1 MPTRLTFPAV
11 EDLIMWRDIKKTGMV
26 FGGITL
32 VYLLFEW
39 SGLSLMTIVANILL
53 AVTLGCLAWAF
64 VGNLLGRYVLAI
76 STDKVPAYVFM
87 QHCFAALASSINDPW
102 PSCVSNIARLWSSL
116 TFLQRARTSA

>member
-1 MPTRLTFPAV
+1 
-11 EDLIMWRDIKKTGMV
+11 MWRDIKKTGMV

-53 AVTLGCLAWAF
+53 AVTLGCLAWAV

-87 QHCFAALASSINDPW
+87 QHRFATLASSTNDPS
-102 PSCVSNIARLWSSL
+102 PGRVSNIAHIFNSL
-116 TFLQRARTSA
+116 TFLYSTH